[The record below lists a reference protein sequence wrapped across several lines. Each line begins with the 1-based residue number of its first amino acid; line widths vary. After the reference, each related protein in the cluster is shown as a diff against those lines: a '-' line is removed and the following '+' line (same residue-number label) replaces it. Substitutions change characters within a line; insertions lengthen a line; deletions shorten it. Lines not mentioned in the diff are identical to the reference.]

1 MMPAPDHVEELAL
14 IAMSRLQRET
24 LDRWLGLVAV
34 EGETKIADD
43 IRQAIAKQDARL
55 ERQQFAPPAARMNR
69 SL

>member
-1 MMPAPDHVEELAL
+1 MIAPDHVEELAL

-34 EGETKIADD
+34 EGETKIAGD
-43 IRQAIAKQDARL
+43 IRRAIAKQDD
-55 ERQQFAPPAARMNR
+55 QQFAPPAARMNR